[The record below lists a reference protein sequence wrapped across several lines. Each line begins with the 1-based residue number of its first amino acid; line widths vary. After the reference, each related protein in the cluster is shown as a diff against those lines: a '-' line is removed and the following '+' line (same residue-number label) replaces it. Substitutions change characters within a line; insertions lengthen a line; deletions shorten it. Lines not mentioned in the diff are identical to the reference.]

1 MKVDG
6 SGGAE
11 FRAHAA
17 ALTGQGVDAER
28 AVFFPD
34 GIEPAAPFT
43 GAAVLAAVLPDGG
56 FGAADEIF
64 GLYRFRPENDV
75 PVRHVDV
82 EIADDGVLREM
93 GKRSAEAR
101 FAGASLAADN
111 GDFTHGAA
119 P

>member
-6 SGGAE
+6 FCGTE

-17 ALTGQGVDAER
+17 ALAGQGVNAER
-28 AVFFPD
+28 PVLFPD
-34 GIEPAAPFT
+34 GIEPAAALT

-56 FGAADEIF
+56 LWPAYEIF

-75 PVRHVDV
+75 HVRHVDV

>member
-6 SGGAE
+6 SGGTE

-17 ALTGQGVDAER
+17 ALAGQGVNAER
-28 AVFFPD
+28 PVLFPD
-34 GIEPAAPFT
+34 GIEPAAALT

-56 FGAADEIF
+56 FGAADEIP
-64 GLYRFRPENDV
+64 GLYRFRPEDDV
-75 PVRHVDV
+75 HIRHVDV
-82 EIADDGVLREM
+82 EIADNGVLREV
-93 GKRSAEAR
+93 GEGGAEAR
-101 FAGASLAADN
+101 FAGASLAADD